1 MTGGSVRCSSRD
13 IASVE
18 SVSSRTWWTSCGK
31 VWENAEF
38 CGVAVRRSSRR
49 WLKEIAQKGAM
60 KAILLREPGKF
71 EQVQIAETVRP
82 GSGDALVRVHRV
94 GICGTDISGYPDPLL
109 HRREITIY
117 ASRNAPV
124 SRLQPHHP
132 AHRGGSHR
140 HVPVDNPSS
149 QLHRPHEAFPSYTR
163 PETGVIKAMIDV
175 S

>member
-1 MTGGSVRCSSRD
+1 M
-13 IASVE
+13 
-18 SVSSRTWWTSCGK
+18 
-31 VWENAEF
+31 
-38 CGVAVRRSSRR
+38 AVRRSSRR

-117 ASRNAPV
+117 ASRNALPADF
-124 SRLQPHHP
+124 SRIIQLIEEDRIDTCPWIT
-132 AHRGGSHR
+132 HRASF
-140 HVPVDNPSS
+140 
-149 QLHRPHEAFPSYTR
+149 RP
-163 PETGVIKAMIDV
+163 D
-175 S
+175 